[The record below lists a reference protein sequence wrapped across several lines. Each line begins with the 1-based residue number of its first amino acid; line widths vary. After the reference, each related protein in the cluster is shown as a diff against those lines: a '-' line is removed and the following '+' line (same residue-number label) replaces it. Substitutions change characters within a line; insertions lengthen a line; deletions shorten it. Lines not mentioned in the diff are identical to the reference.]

1 MPPILPLQVWGPWPS
16 VSLPL
21 LRCTSDGKSSFRWPL
36 RSFWGLRSRHSCCF
50 CAVGALMR
58 TFGRV
63 EIEVPR
69 DSLVESDGARAGP
82 MSHDPNGAL
91 AVQPS
96 RQLSDDVPGLATLD
110 GAMIEAPLLEEPSSK
125 PKPFRRHRPAKGRP

>member
-1 MPPILPLQVWGPWPS
+1 MEVFERARDTVVP
-16 VSLPL
+16 
-21 LRCTSDGKSSFRWPL
+21 
-36 RSFWGLRSRHSCCF
+36 
-50 CAVGALMR
+50 ALMR

-110 GAMIEAPLLEEPSSK
+110 GAMIEAPLLEEPSCQ
-125 PKPFRRHRPAKGRP
+125 AKTISTPSPC